1 MLRQTAHFF
10 SVMIVAMSVLA
21 SSAMASG
28 CYTKSEAEAE
38 QGIRIHS
45 ELMVI
50 GLNCSH
56 LMTAQGENLYVKYRA
71 WTKTHQD
78 IFAGYEDTLMFYFSR
93 NGVKS
98 PESKLNTLRTTF
110 ANKISLEA
118 AKMRPDVFCQHYGGR
133 IERAAGLND
142 RQIRDWASTFY
153 ASHPVS
159 NPICTR

>member
-1 MLRQTAHFF
+1 MQRKLVISTFMLLMLLGF
-10 SVMIVAMSVLA
+10 SSL
-21 SSAMASG
+21 SHASG

-56 LMTAQGENLYVKYRA
+56 LMSAKGENLYVKYRQ
-71 WTKTHQD
+71 WTKQHED
-78 IFAGYEDTLMFYFSR
+78 IFSGYEDTLMFYFSR
-93 NGVKS
+93 NGEKA
-98 PESKLNTLRTTF
+98 PEDRLNTLRTNF

-118 AKMRPDVFCQHYGGR
+118 AKMRPDVFCQHYGAR
-133 IERAAGLND
+133 IERASGLDN

>member
-1 MLRQTAHFF
+1 MFRKIWFLIAAFMMVSF
-10 SVMIVAMSVLA
+10 SATQSFAM
-21 SSAMASG
+21 G

-50 GLNCSH
+50 SLNCQH
-56 LMTAQGENLYVKYRA
+56 MGPPGEQNLYLTYRQ
-71 WTKTHQD
+71 WTKKHEK

-93 NGVKS
+93 NGEKA
-98 PESKLNTLRTTF
+98 PEKRLNTLRTNF

-118 AKMRPDVFCQHYGGR
+118 AKMRPDIFCNHYVQR
-133 IERAAGLND
+133 IDRADKLDKA
-142 RQIRDWASTFY
+142 QIKDWASTFY

-159 NPICTR
+159 NPICHQ